1 MNVTQ
6 KKAYTFVELLVVISA
21 LLLSFSILATNTNS
35 GDGARLSSGQ
45 RILSSRVKAA
55 RGQAILK
62 SAATRLIIHDD
73 PMDVDKYRRFIG
85 IVYDQ
90 DNDNAT
96 ESWVATDRGVYL
108 PKGIYFDAVIS
119 QSKSGD
125 MGAVWTVDNNTM
137 KINYPRLS
145 GQSGDLGTA
154 YLYYEFNS
162 SGACSESNACLVFR
176 AGRMVPGTG
185 LEFPDSQSG
194 IISAL
199 ILRRSGSATVV
210 ENPGFF

>member
-1 MNVTQ
+1 M
-6 KKAYTFVELLVVISA
+6 I
-21 LLLSFSILATNTNS
+21 
-35 GDGARLSSGQ
+35 
-45 RILSSRVKAA
+45 KAA

-62 SAATRLIIHDD
+62 SATTRLIIHDD
-73 PMDVDKYRRFIG
+73 PTDVDKYRRFVG

-90 DNDNAT
+90 DNGNAT
-96 ESWVATDRGVYL
+96 KSWVAADRGVYL
-108 PKGIYFDAVIS
+108 PKRIYFDAATS
-119 QSKSGD
+119 QSKSSN
-125 MGAVWTVDNNTM
+125 MGAAWTVATNTM

-145 GQSGDLGTA
+145 GQNGDLGTA

-176 AGRMVPGTG
+176 AGKMVPGTG

-210 ENPGFF
+210 EDPGVF